1 MSNSLRDLIN
11 KVQGYFNDFTYFFE
25 LEDFRTFLLFTLT
38 SQLPSNILAQL
49 GMGGN
54 KDIISLPYNPIF
66 NIYYQKINLI
76 ASGSLIVYL
85 KSDSINKDNFIL
97 EKDDPIFKN
106 YLNENEMSL
115 AFHGKEKFI
124 FPKVSDCS
132 AFEFDDDKT
141 NKLNVK
147 VDDYFHSLESFIA
160 ILEPNIIFVL
170 NGKDD
175 SEPDLLFTFN
185 MMPEFPGKLKKNVF
199 KIDICLDNKRKTKD
213 MTYLKREE
221 DYTLTFLKDIKEV
234 SHADL
239 YKSSFSLFIH
249 IKSLNKP
256 F

>member
-1 MSNSLRDLIN
+1 MSNNLRDLISR
-11 KVQGYFNDFTYFFE
+11 VQEYFNDFTHFFE
-25 LEDFRTFLLFTLT
+25 LENFRSFLLFTLT
-38 SQLPSNILAQL
+38 SQIPSNILAQL

-76 ASGSLIVYL
+76 ASGSLIVYI
-85 KSDSINKDNFIL
+85 KSDSINRDNFIL
-97 EKDDPIFKN
+97 EKDNPIFKN

-115 AFHGKEKFI
+115 AFRGKEKFI
-124 FPKVSDCS
+124 FPKISDCS
-132 AFEFDDDKT
+132 TFEVDDDKT

-147 VDDYFHSLESFIA
+147 IDDYFHSLESFIA

-170 NGKDD
+170 NGNDD
-175 SEPDLLFTFN
+175 SKPDLLFTFN
-185 MMPEFPGKLKKNVF
+185 MMPEFPGKFKKKVF
-199 KIDICLDNKRKTKD
+199 KIDICLDNEHKTKN

-221 DYTLTFLKDIKEV
+221 DYKLTFLKDIKEV

-239 YKSSFSLFIH
+239 YKSTFSLIIN
-249 IKSLNKP
+249 IKSLKNP